1 LNRVDGFLRCR
12 LVEIDNQDSR
22 ALRCQLDRDG
32 SPYSNPSTGHQCGF
46 SFQLSHSFS
55 NPNPINGQ
63 FRLSITKRPYSTL
76 ARFVLSCAWYR
87 PQTQMD
93 YSIYFPS
100 IYPLRNM
107 L

>member
-1 LNRVDGFLRCR
+1 VCGR
-12 LVEIDNQDSR
+12 LVEVYNENPR
-22 ALRCQLDRDG
+22 TFGCQLDRDG
-32 SPYSNPSTGHQCGF
+32 SPYSHPCTGHQCGF